1 MYADKRK
8 KDGGNVAKNVI
19 CSFSDAIFSQ
29 SAYMG
34 DLESKEFGLF
44 QRNYFTDDTLG
55 KIAL

>member
-1 MYADKRK
+1 M
-8 KDGGNVAKNVI
+8 AKNVI

-44 QRNYFTDDTLG
+44 QRNYFTDDKLR